1 MNWILWRQAYK
12 IFVLGAAALLFA
24 VAAWGQGSTGTIT
37 GTVTDPSGGV
47 VAGATVTATNTGT
60 GTEKKTVTDNSGS
73 YSFVDLPPG
82 MYTITSEAVGF
93 RKTTLSAQRLIVASN
108 LRLDVALEVGAVT
121 ESVTVDAASPQV
133 NAEDAQLGRSITDI
147 PSLPLLSTNGGRNA
161 LSLVGIQPG
170 VTTNGGAQS
179 PGAAVGPFEVNGQ
192 RSQANNF
199 VLDGASLVSQG
210 GRDRSGLVS
219 HRFHAGAIA
228 CYGYLAGI
236 TPAIHASRPDL
247 NECLKQAS
255 RGSGGARARTRA
267 VL

>member
-133 NAEDAQLGRSITDI
+133 NAEDAQLAPQWDHLKSTANAPKRTISFWMAPMPTIWRSTF
-147 PSLPLLSTNGGRNA
+147 PMRWMS
-161 LSLVGIQPG
+161 
-170 VTTNGGAQS
+170 
-179 PGAAVGPFEVNGQ
+179 
-192 RSQANNF
+192 
-199 VLDGASLVSQG
+199 
-210 GRDRSGLVS
+210 
-219 HRFHAGAIA
+219 
-228 CYGYLAGI
+228 
-236 TPAIHASRPDL
+236 SRPTPW
-247 NECLKQAS
+247 AS
-255 RGSGGARARTRA
+255 FA
-267 VL
+267 L